1 MHNDLNRVI
10 LLRRWNSG
18 DLIQRNTLRR
28 RGGGATGSVR
38 IKRDEFRENVRAFLA
53 QEQSKLSVNVCSPS
67 YLITG
72 QRVKRFKF
80 WLAVRRMKIVL
91 ITLVIHFVIPMNG
104 VSFPGITRKKNRCR

>member
-18 DLIQRNTLRR
+18 DLIQRNTLRG

-53 QEQSKLSVNVCSPS
+53 QEQSKLSV
-67 YLITG
+67 
-72 QRVKRFKF
+72 
-80 WLAVRRMKIVL
+80 M
-91 ITLVIHFVIPMNG
+91 M
-104 VSFPGITRKKNRCR
+104 RCP